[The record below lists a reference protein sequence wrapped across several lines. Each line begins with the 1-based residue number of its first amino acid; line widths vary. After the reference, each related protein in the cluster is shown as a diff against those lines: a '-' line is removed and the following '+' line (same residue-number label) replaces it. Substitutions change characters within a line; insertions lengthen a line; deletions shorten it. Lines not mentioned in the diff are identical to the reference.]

1 MHSPRSCL
9 SFSLSLSSPFPQLG
23 CVAIRCALYP
33 PGLTSN
39 KSCSAQFPDGLAEV
53 HPAITIRTTRAGPPT
68 TLARVGGNIFGGFPT
83 SNAGQA
89 CRVPRAFLAESIT
102 INGLGPHN
110 KAGESFFLNCKGKRI
125 REEGKKG
132 VGKYCRQTSA
142 LTIVLGWFYC

>member
-1 MHSPRSCL
+1 MHSPRSSL
-9 SFSLSLSSPFPQLG
+9 SFSLPTPQLG

-53 HPAITIRTTRAGPPT
+53 PPATTVRTTRAGPPT
-68 TLARVGGNIFGGFPT
+68 TLARVGAISLGVSLQVMLVRP
-83 SNAGQA
+83 AE
-89 CRVPRAFLAESIT
+89 CRAHSWQRASLSM
-102 INGLGPHN
+102 GWDHN
-110 KAGESFFLNCKGKRI
+110 KASESFLLNCKGKRI

-132 VGKYCRQTSA
+132 VGKCCRQTSA